1 METTTLSAATKTIE
15 RAFGESASVLDLRTM
30 TEKEEYGY
38 THPGTTSTSYVER
51 ALGCLDGLGKVR
63 NLKNRTMIDN
73 LKISYELDSDISVT
87 LSTETGYDDN
97 LPHNLAAV
105 FAKVIK
111 DSNANADMVI
121 ENLKIE
127 LDYE

>member
-1 METTTLSAATKTIE
+1 
-15 RAFGESASVLDLRTM
+15 
-30 TEKEEYGY
+30 
-38 THPGTTSTSYVER
+38 
-51 ALGCLDGLGKVR
+51 
-63 NLKNRTMIDN
+63 MIDKLN
-73 LKISYELDSDISVT
+73 ISYELDRDISVI

-97 LPHNLAAV
+97 LPHNLASV

-121 ENLKIE
+121 ENLKID

>member
-1 METTTLSAATKTIE
+1 
-15 RAFGESASVLDLRTM
+15 
-30 TEKEEYGY
+30 
-38 THPGTTSTSYVER
+38 
-51 ALGCLDGLGKVR
+51 
-63 NLKNRTMIDN
+63 MIDK
-73 LKISYELDSDISVT
+73 LTISYELDRDISVT

-111 DSNANADMVI
+111 DSRANVDMVI

-127 LDYE
+127 LDNE

>member
-1 METTTLSAATKTIE
+1 
-15 RAFGESASVLDLRTM
+15 
-30 TEKEEYGY
+30 
-38 THPGTTSTSYVER
+38 
-51 ALGCLDGLGKVR
+51 
-63 NLKNRTMIDN
+63 MIDK
-73 LKISYELDSDISVT
+73 LKISYELDSDMSVT

-121 ENLKIE
+121 ENLKMD